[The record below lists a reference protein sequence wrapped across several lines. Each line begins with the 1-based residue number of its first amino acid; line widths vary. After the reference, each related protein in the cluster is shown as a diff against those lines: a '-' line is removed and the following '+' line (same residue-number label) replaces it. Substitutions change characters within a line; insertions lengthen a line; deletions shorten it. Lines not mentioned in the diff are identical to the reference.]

1 MIVKAKETKT
11 KKREMNNVQ
20 LLELLNIELLVILKT
35 TME

>member
-35 TME
+35 TLE